1 MNSFLTRY
9 SSTSPEADIRK
20 AKELYG
26 EDEDFSEIMWGSSG
40 GFGNL
45 ASGVPMFKLPSV
57 QDVRCRAQS
66 YSVAPSQSNM
76 NLSVSLPLSFECT
89 RTTTPTLHAV
99 SKSSTVRR
107 HWRSD
112 SREVLLSRWILELR
126 QEAMLVS
133 WCFVDVII
141 VLTRRSFGNGEE
153 GH

>member
-9 SSTSPEADIRK
+9 SSTSPEADILK

-66 YSVAPSQSNM
+66 YSVAS
-76 NLSVSLPLSFECT
+76 
-89 RTTTPTLHAV
+89 
-99 SKSSTVRR
+99 
-107 HWRSD
+107 
-112 SREVLLSRWILELR
+112 
-126 QEAMLVS
+126 
-133 WCFVDVII
+133 
-141 VLTRRSFGNGEE
+141 
-153 GH
+153 